1 MLLYWKIIV
10 HVSMDNNFRYLWY
23 LVFDMFKF
31 LFWRSVNFEDLL
43 NSFVIFSM
51 INLVL
56 RIYKYYFL
64 YLLNPY
70 WLFFAFWIFSISY
83 RKQTK
88 KITFYE
94 PREGRRVG
102 WRFES
107 LLWRRG
113 GGLGSFFIYCFLL
126 NMYMYMYSR
135 HIYMTVI
142 KKNKNIFKIFWI
154 DAFFSYLYKTLFTIF
169 SIYYSIKVNKIEW
182 IKIKHLD
189 NKYKSYQI
197 CWNMVFTMQLTVHRE
212 TIKTTAAVGCERLV

>member
-1 MLLYWKIIV
+1 MIY
-10 HVSMDNNFRYLWY
+10 SNF
-23 LVFDMFKF
+23 F
-31 LFWRSVNFEDLL
+31 FEDLWIL
-43 NSFVIFSM
+43 KIFWTVLSFLVWLILYCLFTSIIFYICLTPIGCFLHFWFSQSVIR
-51 INLVL
+51 N
-56 RIYKYYFL
+56 
-64 YLLNPY
+64 
-70 WLFFAFWIFSISY
+70 
-83 RKQTK
+83 KQK
-88 KITFYE
+88 KSTFYE

-113 GGLGSFFIYCFLL
+113 GGLDSFFIYCFLL

-142 KKNKNIFKIFWI
+142 KKKKKNIFKIFWI

-212 TIKTTAAVGCERLV
+212 TIKTTAAVGCERLA